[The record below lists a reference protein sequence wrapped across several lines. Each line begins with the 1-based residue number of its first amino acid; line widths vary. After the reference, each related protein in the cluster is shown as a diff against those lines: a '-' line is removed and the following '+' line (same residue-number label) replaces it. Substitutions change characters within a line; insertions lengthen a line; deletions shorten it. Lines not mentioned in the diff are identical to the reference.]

1 MTACLPQSLP
11 LEILR
16 RAKIEYE
23 RRRAAPASPA
33 DLAER
38 VSKGR
43 WRRARHLD
51 LLNEKLVAL
60 AEGRI
65 KRLIVTMPPRHGKSQ
80 LCSRYFPAWF
90 LGTRPDARVI
100 LCSYEAGFAANWG
113 GQARDVLHDHGPALF
128 GVRVSDA
135 TSARDDWRL
144 EGHEG
149 GMVTAGVGGPITGRG
164 ANLLVIDDP
173 VKNARDANS
182 PTVRDATFQ
191 WWQSTALTRLEP
203 DASVLLIQTRWHKG
217 DLAGR
222 LIDEDAEGESDSDD
236 ETWQVLNLPAL
247 AEGPDEMGR
256 AEGEALWPERWPL
269 ARLLKRMR
277 RLGRYVWGALFQQ
290 RPTDPEGGY
299 FQTGWLEVIPPE
311 RVPAILSSVRCWDL
325 AATLEGEGGNTDPDY
340 LASSHVGEG
349 EDGKYYILEMTADR
363 LTPEG
368 VEKQIKQCGVIDG
381 RGVAIRIEQEG
392 AASGKIVAY
401 HFERMMDG
409 WDCRFTGIPRTSK
422 FVRSGPFNAACE
434 RGDVKMVRGT
444 WNRAFLEQLAAF
456 PNGSHDDMVDAAVGG
471 YEALQSRA
479 AFSEGGFVLTAGGG

>member
-1 MTACLPQSLP
+1 MTVCAPKAYP
-11 LEILR
+11 LEVLR
-16 RAKIEYE
+16 RAKIERE
-23 RRRAAPASPA
+23 RRRNMPRSPA
-33 DLAER
+33 ELAER

-43 WRRARHLD
+43 WRRARHLG

-60 AEGRI
+60 AEGKI

-90 LGTRPDARVI
+90 LGKYPEARVI

-128 GVRVSDA
+128 GVGVSDA
-135 TSARDDWRL
+135 TSARDDWRID
-144 EGHEG
+144 GREG

-164 ANLLVIDDP
+164 ANLLIIDDP

-222 LIDEDAEGESDSDD
+222 LMEEDRTEEADD
-236 ETWQVLNLPAL
+236 EAWEVLNLPAL
-247 AEGPDEMGR
+247 AEGADDALGR
-256 AEGEALWPERWPL
+256 TEGEALWPERWPL

-290 RPTDPEGGY
+290 RPTDPEGNY
-299 FQTGWLEVIPPE
+299 FQTTWFEIVDPE
-311 RVPAILSSVRCWDL
+311 RVPEIVESVRCWDL
-325 AATLEGEGGNTDPDY
+325 AATIEGEGGNTDPDY
-340 LASSHVGEG
+340 LASAHVGRG
-349 EDGKYYILEMTADR
+349 VDDKYYIFDVTEDR

-368 VEKQIKQCGVIDG
+368 VGKQIQQYGMTDG
-381 RGVAIRIEQEG
+381 RGVRIRIEQEG

-401 HFERMMDG
+401 HYERMMDG
-409 WDCRFTGIPRTSK
+409 WDCRFTGIPKTSK

-434 RGDVKMVRGT
+434 RGDVKLVRGK
-444 WNRAFLEQLAAF
+444 WNRGFLDQLAAF
-456 PNGSHDDMVDAAVGG
+456 PNGSHDDKVDAGVGAYEAMQEPVAAFATGG
-471 YEALQSRA
+471 Y
-479 AFSEGGFVLTAGGG
+479 VLTAN